1 MNSILTFNNSDN
13 KPKKRVSLLDEIRT
27 IKKLMNIN
35 AKNNGSHF
43 FHLDNSNYKGKYDNV
58 YSNFDTKK
66 YYGKD
71 KKRKEKEEKG
81 FIYNKNM
88 IEYLQETNLNAPE
101 KNNSSQNTITNNKQ
115 LKNPYATPIKKKY
128 SVTARLYN
136 YGFYIKNKVQRKRI
150 QEEQDNKLKRNTS
163 HATCKSLIL
172 AYYKSHQKESKY
184 LYKSKSQDENSFQ
197 PLLDQHSM
205 DIASNLEPSYVRL
218 LEKKK
223 KTGTLTKSYSCIMKE
238 KQKSRSALKKSSD
251 YSDNIPFRIL
261 DLYDQGVWKNR
272 SMINLKKGGNI
283 NKSTEIKRN
292 TKEKGKF
299 QFVKSFDE
307 MYKKQIKWKEKI
319 ERKTKKHKKE
329 IDKEFYEDCTFHPKT
344 IPLNL
349 SMSIKEANINA
360 MNNYIEKRREHLKQ
374 KEKDDLYRKKR
385 FFETP
390 FTLSKQRFN
399 SQVTHTIEV
408 NKNSQENTV
417 PNNIKKMRQL
427 LNLDYFFSDICH
439 NKDITK

>member
-1 MNSILTFNNSDN
+1 MNSILTFNNSET
-13 KPKKRVSLLDEIRT
+13 KPKKRVSLLDEIKT

-35 AKNNGSHF
+35 AKNSGSHF

-71 KKRKEKEEKG
+71 KKRKEKEEKD

-88 IEYLQETNLNAPE
+88 IEFLQESNLNAPE

-115 LKNPYATPIKKKY
+115 FKNPYSTPIKKKY

-136 YGFYIKNKVQRKRI
+136 YGFYIKNKVQRKRLK
-150 QEEQDNKLKRNTS
+150 EEQENKEKRNTS

-172 AYYKSHQKESKY
+172 AYNKTHQKC

-197 PLLDQHSM
+197 PILDQHSM
-205 DIASNLEPSYVRL
+205 DIAANLEPSYVRL
-218 LEKKK
+218 LERKK
-223 KTGTLTKSYSCIMKE
+223 KTGALVKSYSSIMKE

-251 YSDNIPFRIL
+251 YNDTIPFRIL
-261 DLYDQGVWKNR
+261 DLYDQGVRKNR
-272 SMINLKKGGNI
+272 SMINLKKGGDV
-283 NKSTEIKRN
+283 KTEVKRR
-292 TKEKGKF
+292 TKEKGKY

-307 MYKKQIKWKEKI
+307 MYKKQIKWKERVDK
-319 ERKTKKHKKE
+319 KTKKHKKE
-329 IDKEFYEDCTFHPKT
+329 IDKEFYDDCTFHPKT

-360 MNNYIEKRREHLKQ
+360 MNNYIERRRNNLKQ
-374 KEKDDLYRKKR
+374 KEEDTLYKKKR

-390 FTLSKQRFN
+390 FASSKKRIN
-399 SQVTHTIEV
+399 SQATHTIEV
-408 NKNSQENTV
+408 NKNSENTV

>member
-1 MNSILTFNNSDN
+1 MNSILTFNNSET
-13 KPKKRVSLLDEIRT
+13 KPKKRVSLLDELKT

-35 AKNNGSHF
+35 AKNAGSHF

-71 KKRKEKEEKG
+71 KKRKEKEDKG

-115 LKNPYATPIKKKY
+115 IKNPYSTPMKKKY

-136 YGFYIKNKVQRKRI
+136 YGFYIKNKLQRKRL
-150 QEEQDNKLKRNTS
+150 QEEKENKEKRNMS

-172 AYYKSHQKESKY
+172 AYNKSHQKS

-197 PLLDQHSM
+197 PILDQHSM
-205 DIASNLEPSYVRL
+205 DIAANLEPSYVRL

-223 KTGTLTKSYSCIMKE
+223 KTGTIIKSYSSIMKE

-251 YSDNIPFRIL
+251 YNDTIPFRIL

-272 SMINLKKGGNI
+272 SMINLKKGGDV
-283 NKSTEIKRN
+283 NKSAEMKRN
-292 TKEKGKF
+292 IKEKSKY

-307 MYKKQIKWKEKI
+307 MYKKQIKWKERV
-319 ERKTKKHKKE
+319 ERKTKKQKKE
-329 IDKEFYEDCTFHPKT
+329 IDKEFYDDCTFHPRT

-360 MNNYIEKRREHLKQ
+360 MNNYIERRRNHLKQ
-374 KEKDDLYRKKR
+374 KEEDNLYKKKR

-390 FTLSKQRFN
+390 FTTSKKRFN
-399 SQVTHTIEV
+399 SQTIHTIEV
-408 NKNSQENTV
+408 NKNSETTL